1 MRTRFPILFA
11 LALLAAGRLPASEPF
26 RIQNGNP
33 VSRLYGLP
41 AGGDAVPAAAG
52 LQACVA
58 VDLANSSYAKVRG
71 ADELVLDGETW
82 VARLELRRAWSNGWR
97 VAVQVPVVS
106 HQGGGSD
113 DFIEWYHERMGLP
126 QGNRRQRPSG
136 RLEYRYRRNG
146 ATRLELTDPATG
158 LGDVRFSAGAPLW
171 RDSAAT
177 RAVDAVAGVELPTGD
192 PDQLLGSGSTDFSL
206 GLAACDLASLARWNL
221 ELHSAAGML
230 ALTDGDVLADRQRN
244 FAGYGNFS
252 LGWRLAGWLV
262 PRLQVDCHSPLFEGA
277 GFAPLDEWAVE
288 LVSGATLRLPRGFAL
303 DLAVAEDIA
312 VNTTPD
318 VVFQLCVKRSL

>member
-1 MRTRFPILFA
+1 MRTWLPILFA
-11 LALLAAGRLPASEPF
+11 QALLAAGRLPASEPF
-26 RIQNGNP
+26 LIQNENP

-41 AGGDAVPAAAG
+41 AGGDAVPSAPG

-58 VDLANSSYAKVRG
+58 VDLANSSYAKARG

-146 ATRLELTDPATG
+146 ASQFELTNPATG
-158 LGDVRFSAGAPLW
+158 LGDIRISAGAPLW
-171 RDSAAT
+171 RNGEAT

-192 PDQLLGSGSTDFSL
+192 PDSLLGSGSTDFSL
-206 GLAACDLASLARWNL
+206 GLAAHDLASLARWNL
-221 ELHSAAGML
+221 EQQGAAGIL
-230 ALTDGDVLADRQRN
+230 ALTDGDVLADLQRN
-244 FAGYGNFS
+244 IAGYGNLS

-262 PRLQVDCHSPLFEGA
+262 PRLQVDWHSPLFA
-277 GFAPLDEWAVE
+277 NIDYAPLDDWAVE
-288 LVSGATLRLPRGFAL
+288 LVSGATVRLPRGFAL

-318 VVFQLCVKRSL
+318 VVFHICVKRSL

>member
-1 MRTRFPILFA
+1 MRTWLPILFA
-11 LALLAAGRLPASEPF
+11 QALLAAGRLPAAEPF
-26 RIQNGNP
+26 LIQNENP

-41 AGGDAVPAAAG
+41 AGGDAVPAAPG

-58 VDLANSSYAKVRG
+58 VDLANSSYAKARG

-82 VARLELRRAWSNGWR
+82 VARLDLRRAWSHGWR
-97 VAVQVPVVS
+97 VAVQVPIVS

-136 RLEYRYRRNG
+136 RLEYRYRRNS
-146 ATRLELTDPATG
+146 ASQFELTDPATG
-158 LGDVRFSAGAPLW
+158 LGDIRVSAGAPLW
-171 RDSAAT
+171 RNGEAT
-177 RAVDAVAGVELPTGD
+177 RAVDVVAGVELPTGD
-192 PDQLLGSGSTDFSL
+192 ADRLLGSGSTDFSL

-221 ELHSAAGML
+221 ELQGAAGIL
-230 ALTDGDVLADRQRN
+230 ALTDGDVLDDLQRN
-244 FAGYGNFS
+244 FAGYGNLS

-262 PRLQVDCHSPLFEGA
+262 PRLQVDGHSPLFADA
-277 GFAPLDEWAVE
+277 GFAPLDDWAVE
-288 LVSGATLRLPRGFAL
+288 LVSGATVRLPRGFAL

-318 VVFQLCVKRSL
+318 VVFHICVKRSL

>member
-26 RIQNGNP
+26 RIQNENP
-33 VSRLYGLP
+33 VCRLFGLP
-41 AGGDAVPAAAG
+41 AGGDAVPAAPG

-71 ADELVLDGETW
+71 PNELVLDGETW

-146 ATRLELTDPATG
+146 ATLIELTDPATG

-171 RDSAAT
+171 RNNAAT

-192 PDQLLGSGSTDFSL
+192 TGSLLGSGSTDFSL
-206 GLAACDLASLARWNL
+206 GLAARDLASLARWNL
-221 ELHSAAGML
+221 ELHGAAGML
-230 ALTDGDVLADRQRN
+230 ALTEGDVLADRQRN
-244 FAGYGNFS
+244 FAGYGNFAV
-252 LGWRLAGWLV
+252 GWRLAGWLV
-262 PRLQVDCHSPLFEGA
+262 PRLQVDWHSPLFADA

-288 LVSGATLRLPRGFAL
+288 LVSGATLRLPRGFLL

-318 VVFQLCVKRSL
+318 VVFHLCVKRNL